1 VSARRLSFRVIEG
14 SGKPR
19 QPRPDDFTPA
29 HGYAIACVAGA
40 IVCLGLAAAVLA
52 WWERP

>member
-14 SGKPR
+14 GGKPT
-19 QPRPDDFTPA
+19 PPADPFTPA
-29 HGYAIACVAGA
+29 HGLAIAFVASG
-40 IVCLGLAAAVLA
+40 IFWLGIGAAVLA